1 MFKNSVF
8 KDHVDTLEW
17 FKAAGIR
24 AVKTMAE
31 TALALIPAMSTLSQ
45 VDWKTVCSTAVVSG
59 FISLLWSIKGI
70 PEVGGDSDGE

>member
-1 MFKNSVF
+1 MFNNSVF
-8 KDHVDTLEW
+8 KEHIDTLEW

-45 VDWKTVCSTAVVSG
+45 VDWKTVASTAIVSG
-59 FISLLWSIKGI
+59 LISLLWSIKGI
-70 PEVGGDSDGE
+70 PEVKGETDGK

>member
-1 MFKNSVF
+1 MFNNSVF
-8 KDHVDTLEW
+8 KEHIDTVEW

-45 VDWKTVCSTAVVSG
+45 VDWKTVVSTAIVSG

-70 PEVGGDSDGE
+70 PEVKGETDGE

>member
-45 VDWKTVCSTAVVSG
+45 VDWKTVASTAIVSG